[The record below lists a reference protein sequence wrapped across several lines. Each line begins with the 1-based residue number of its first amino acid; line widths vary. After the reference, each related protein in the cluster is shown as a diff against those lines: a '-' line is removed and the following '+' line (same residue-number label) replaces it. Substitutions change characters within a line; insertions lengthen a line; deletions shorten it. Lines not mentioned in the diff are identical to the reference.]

1 MGADLMPRGTPESQD
16 LYLPAILSLDPDSGE
31 IHTDADGNP
40 EILDS
45 GILIRWEEIEYL
57 EFTEA
62 AEEEQ
67 THER

>member
-1 MGADLMPRGTPESQD
+1 M
-16 LYLPAILSLDPDSGE
+16 
-31 IHTDADGNP
+31 
-40 EILDS
+40 DS

-67 THER
+67 THES